1 MTWNNFDCA
10 SALERDILRR
20 ALPAIPSS
28 GQSYSR
34 VTYDPAATT
43 HVAIGVQD
51 SIGVTPEGCVEQ
63 LALRPLL
70 TGAAWKVLDL
80 LLEEALAQSGLTPD
94 QSRGWSV
101 QRKQQ
106 EAHKQTGKPAAI
118 EPTAWSALT
127 ATYAATVEL
136 RHSLVHRRAHT
147 DATGALVGVDAAG
160 QSLRPLTTAEQTALA
175 RVVLTAADTVLAT
188 APDSRMEARLLRHLA
203 DLTAVHGAA
212 IAAAPIPDVIPEV
225 TAILDP
231 DPADSGRYPLDL
243 PAIRAS
249 LPFPGTTHADI
260 IVAPRDRPGQE
271 LHGHL
276 EKAPDSLVTIDLD
289 DPPKWLAKRM

>member
-1 MTWNNFDCA
+1 
-10 SALERDILRR
+10 
-20 ALPAIPSS
+20 
-28 GQSYSR
+28 
-34 VTYDPAATT
+34 
-43 HVAIGVQD
+43 
-51 SIGVTPEGCVEQ
+51 
-63 LALRPLL
+63 
-70 TGAAWKVLDL
+70 
-80 LLEEALAQSGLTPD
+80 
-94 QSRGWSV
+94 
-101 QRKQQ
+101 
-106 EAHKQTGKPAAI
+106 
-118 EPTAWSALT
+118 
-127 ATYAATVEL
+127 
-136 RHSLVHRRAHT
+136 
-147 DATGALVGVDAAG
+147 
-160 QSLRPLTTAEQTALA
+160 
-175 RVVLTAADTVLAT
+175 
-188 APDSRMEARLLRHLA
+188 MEARLLRHLA

-276 EKAPDSLVTIDLD
+276 EDAPDSLVTIDLD